1 MDRGLLNKEALKINA
16 RGNLRGLTL
25 TKYKISSRW
34 HRTPVPLLITVSM
47 SFMDCLIL
55 SANQYWL
62 MNLPMYGLMRSL
74 SNQPLQWWKAFATW
88 FPLQYW
94 KKRKVNLPPSY
105 LDNLQ
110 NNTSLA
116 YGVGYRKM
124 KSNLAQKNWPT
135 LLAEMKHKSKPP
147 KLK

>member
-1 MDRGLLNKEALKINA
+1 MLNLLTQKLKQNYLLLLLYQSKPEEKEKSKLA
-16 RGNLRGLTL
+16 
-25 TKYKISSRW
+25 S
-34 HRTPVPLLITVSM
+34 
-47 SFMDCLIL
+47 IL
-55 SANQYWL
+55 
-62 MNLPMYGLMRSL
+62 
-74 SNQPLQWWKAFATW
+74 
-88 FPLQYW
+88 
-94 KKRKVNLPPSY
+94 

-135 LLAEMKHKSKPP
+135 LLAEMKQKSKSP